1 MLISTENPLAPAAP
15 PSNHFQTTDDV
26 RLQLIADFPTEV
38 TRVDSA
44 ISLTQGLTLIK
55 QYELS
60 KSFLQQV
67 QQEKLLPTN
76 NSTLLPEIY

>member
-1 MLISTENPLAPAAP
+1 MLISTENPLGPAAP

-67 QQEKLLPTN
+67 QQEQLLPTN